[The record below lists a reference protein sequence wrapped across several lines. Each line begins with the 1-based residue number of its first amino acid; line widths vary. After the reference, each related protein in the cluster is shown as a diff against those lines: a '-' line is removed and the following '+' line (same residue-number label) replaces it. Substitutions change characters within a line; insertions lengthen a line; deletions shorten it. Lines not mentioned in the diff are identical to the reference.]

1 MAKLQ
6 DGSIY
11 RVVSFVNGRLWLQ
24 YYKGSSLQKA
34 EYRFKHRVNL
44 LKNYMNVRLE
54 LRWMLANH
62 SYRVLDCWQQGLKDD
77 YQESVKDT
85 IARVDNTHRKLNKIG
100 IYESGRYEVSASER
114 EAMDRQL
121 DWLFKQREMGL
132 IELCDDERGCVYWHG
147 VNCKCWFDINGQ
159 VLKKVQQSVTQNET
173 PAPKPTDEEVTA
185 YYAELRKR
193 HPFDED
199 TCFGPDDESESM

>member
-1 MAKLQ
+1 MKKGSTKHMAKLQ

-114 EAMDRQL
+114 EAMDRQ
-121 DWLFKQREMGL
+121 RSE
-132 IELCDDERGCVYWHG
+132 ERRVGKECRSRW
-147 VNCKCWFDINGQ
+147 
-159 VLKKVQQSVTQNET
+159 S
-173 PAPKPTDEEVTA
+173 P
-185 YYAELRKR
+185 
-193 HPFDED
+193 
-199 TCFGPDDESESM
+199 